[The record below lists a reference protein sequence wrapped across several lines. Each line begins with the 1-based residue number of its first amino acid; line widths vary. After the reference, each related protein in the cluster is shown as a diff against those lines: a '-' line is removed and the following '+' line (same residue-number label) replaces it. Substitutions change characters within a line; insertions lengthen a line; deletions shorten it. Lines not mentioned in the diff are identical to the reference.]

1 MKKDSINARATPL
14 DAVIGADIKR
24 RRTEKDMSQDD
35 LADKLGISKT
45 LLFFLEKGER
55 AWNSTTISAAL
66 EFFGITLA
74 DLVGG
79 TVLSDQDRRDLELIR
94 AHRSA
99 SLKAGEIRAKLKPAS
114 KGKPKG

>member
-1 MKKDSINARATPL
+1 MKKDSINPRATPL

-24 RRTEKDMSQDD
+24 RRTEKEMSQDE

-66 EFFGITLA
+66 DFFGITLA

-79 TVLSDQDRRDLELIR
+79 TVLSDQDRTDLELIR
-94 AHRSA
+94 AHRNA
-99 SLKAGEIRAKLKPAS
+99 SQKIEAI
-114 KGKPKG
+114 KGKLTPSKRKPKR